1 MKHLLVLLVIATF
14 IASSYAQRIR
24 VPEPKEIGIT
34 IKPDFLKGEKVNVLI
49 YDGRILPDNVIDDY
63 ETDKIT
69 QNVFNYLRNTF
80 TSITFTRLDKSQLY
94 DKPTTKELFLK
105 IRIINFQVSFG
116 GTKVVSV
123 ISGNGAA
130 VGMSGEW
137 NALVSYSVV
146 ILDNRTDQKTYKTE
160 IQEISSGPTMTTIGI
175 TAKNLMTKSY
185 AKASQSLVNFIEDSL
200 SSW

>member
-1 MKHLLVLLVIATF
+1 MKYALIIIVIAISFGT
-14 IASSYAQRIR
+14 IYAQRIR

-34 IKPDFLKGEKVNVLI
+34 NKPDFLKGEKINVLI
-49 YDGRILPDNVIDDY
+49 YDGRILPDNVIEDY

-80 TSITFTRLDKSQLY
+80 SSISFARLDKSQLY

-105 IRIINFQVSFG
+105 IKIINFQVFFG

-160 IQEISSGPTMTTIGI
+160 IQEISSGPVMTTVGI

-185 AKASQSLVNFIEDSL
+185 AKASQTLVNFIEDSL